1 MERSRSLTVAEIA
14 GIVGATVAGDGS
26 VVVTGLA
33 SINDAGPGD
42 LTFLANPR
50 YEKFLDSTGASAIIV
65 PAHYDGSPLI
75 EGRTVLLAD
84 DAYVAF
90 AAALA
95 VFDAGP
101 ETIAPGID
109 PGACVADTAVL
120 ADGVSVG
127 PCAVIMGGASI
138 GARTVIHAGAYV
150 GANSTVG
157 DDCII
162 LPNATIKRSVTVG
175 DRVYIHSGTV
185 LGSDGFG
192 FAWDGQCHR
201 KVPQIGTVIVA
212 DDVEIGANACI
223 DRATIGATRI
233 GRGTKIDNLVQIA
246 HNVEIGES
254 SIVVAQVGISGSTR
268 VGSGVVLA
276 GQAGIAGHIEIGD
289 RAVVAAQ
296 AGVMGDVPA
305 GENVSGYPALKHS
318 LSKRL
323 HAGVRNLPAMF
334 KRIREIERR
343 LDDLDKEV

>member
-1 MERSRSLTVAEIA
+1 MERSRSRTVAEIA

-33 SINDAGPGD
+33 SIDDAGPGE

-50 YEKFLDSTGASAIIV
+50 YEKFLESTGASAIIIS
-65 PAHYDGSPLI
+65 AQYEGSPLL
-75 EGRTVLLAD
+75 EGRTALLAD

-95 VFDAGP
+95 VFDPGP
-101 ETIAPGID
+101 EAIATGVD

-120 ADGVSVG
+120 GDGVSVG
-127 PCAVIMGGASI
+127 PCAVIMGGAAI
-138 GARTVIHAGAYV
+138 GARTVVHAGAYV
-150 GANSTVG
+150 GADSVVG
-157 DDCII
+157 EDCII
-162 LPNATIKRSVTVG
+162 FPNATIKRSVTIG
-175 DRVYIHSGTV
+175 DRVFIHSGTV
-185 LGSDGFG
+185 IGSDGFG
-192 FAWDGQCHR
+192 FAWDGKCHR

-212 DDVEIGANACI
+212 NDVEIGANACV

-254 SIVVAQVGISGSTR
+254 SIIIAQVGISGSTR
-268 VGSGVVLA
+268 VGNGAVLA
-276 GQAGIAGHIEIGD
+276 GQAGIAGHIQIGD

-305 GENVSGYPALKHS
+305 GENVSGYPAIKHS

-323 HAGVRNLPAMF
+323 HAGIRNLPALF
-334 KRIREIERR
+334 KRIKEIERR
-343 LDDLDKEV
+343 LDDLDKEA

>member
-14 GIVGATVAGDGS
+14 DIVGARVAGDGS

-33 SINDAGPGD
+33 SIEDAGPGD

-50 YEKFLDSTGASAIIV
+50 YEKFLDSTSASAIIV
-65 PAHYDGSPLI
+65 PTRYGGSPLL

-90 AAALA
+90 ASALA
-95 VFDAGP
+95 VFDPGP
-101 ETIAPGID
+101 ETIPPGVA

-120 ADGVSVG
+120 GDGVSVG
-127 PCAVIMGGASI
+127 PCAAIMGSASI

-157 DDCII
+157 EDCIVF
-162 LPNATIKRSVTVG
+162 PNATIKRSVAIG
-175 DRVYIHSGTV
+175 DRVLIHSGSV
-185 LGSDGFG
+185 IGSDGFG
-192 FAWDGQCHR
+192 FAWDGERHR
-201 KVPQIGTVIVA
+201 KVPQIGTVVIG

-233 GRGTKIDNLVQIA
+233 GTGTKIDNLVQIA
-246 HNVEIGES
+246 HNVEIGEC

-268 VGSGVVLA
+268 VGSGAVLA
-276 GQAGIAGHIEIGD
+276 GQAGIAGHIQIGD

-305 GENVSGYPALKHS
+305 GESVSGYPAIRHS

-323 HAGVRNLPAMF
+323 HAGVRNLPALF
-334 KRIREIERR
+334 KRIKEIERR
-343 LDDLDKEV
+343 LDDLDKEA